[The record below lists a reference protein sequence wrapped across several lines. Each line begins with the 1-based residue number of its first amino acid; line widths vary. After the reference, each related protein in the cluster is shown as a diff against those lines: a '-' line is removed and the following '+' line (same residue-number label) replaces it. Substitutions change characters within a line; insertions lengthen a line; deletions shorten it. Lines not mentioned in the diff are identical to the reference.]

1 MTARPQMMVVLVDE
15 IPDKLE
21 ELTLYISFEFAT
33 AIHLCACGCQN
44 ESVTPL
50 RPTDWRLI
58 YDGKF
63 TLSPS
68 VGNWALPCRSHYL
81 IINEEVVWAGSWTQ
95 KRIDIGRE
103 LDRRA
108 KRRFFGED
116 PDDEDDDKHDEDR
129 PPRSWWDR
137 ILGRND

>member
-1 MTARPQMMVVLVDE
+1 MTARPQMKVVFADE
-15 IPDKLE
+15 IPEELA

-33 AIHLCACGCQN
+33 AIHLCVCGCGN

-50 RPTDWRLI
+50 RRTDWRLI
-58 YDGKF
+58 YDGKV

-81 IINEEVVWAGSWTQ
+81 IVNEEVVWAGQWDQ

-108 KRRFFGED
+108 KRRFFDEE
-116 PDDEDDDKHDEDR
+116 PDDEDDHDRDESR
-129 PPRSWWDR
+129 PTRSWWNR
-137 ILGRND
+137 ILGSGD